1 VGSGIYYPAVS
12 GDDGFWYDSSFNSSL
27 TQLPMGESGT
37 SYNVFIRFANVTIP
51 PGVEILTAIVKIT
64 AGTSNSVEAINIR
77 ISGNDIDSAT
87 APTSASQANGLVLT
101 TAYADWD
108 DISAWTAS
116 TQYDS
121 VDFAAVVQEII
132 DRGGWGSGNAL
143 QIVLKDNNSDSNA
156 YRQGTAEDYAGGS
169 YKVELHVT
177 WIDPP
182 SIVTLPEPFVA
193 IGLLNSSMQINI
205 LQNTFITTNSILEP
219 TISVVSLINAY
230 RVYTLTLTG
239 ASDGEDDIIIPI
251 SSFQCR
257 IKNDEPTYLSVVIP
271 GIDYLSSINARLN
284 GNLILRLGYK
294 EGSEILISEIV
305 ANVLFENIRYDEGAT
320 NKSITLDGHITE
332 TWFPKAI
339 TLNGVSYKN
348 LNNGLLRVRA
358 KPNLYL
364 RPGDTVTADG
374 EIFEVSSISF
384 SVATNQ
390 ETYEVA
396 E

>member
-1 VGSGIYYPAVS
+1 MGSGIYYPAVS

-257 IKNDEPTYLSVVIP
+257 IKNEYIC
-271 GIDYLSSINARLN
+271 N
-284 GNLILRLGYK
+284 
-294 EGSEILISEIV
+294 
-305 ANVLFENIRYDEGAT
+305 
-320 NKSITLDGHITE
+320 
-332 TWFPKAI
+332 
-339 TLNGVSYKN
+339 
-348 LNNGLLRVRA
+348 
-358 KPNLYL
+358 
-364 RPGDTVTADG
+364 
-374 EIFEVSSISF
+374 
-384 SVATNQ
+384 
-390 ETYEVA
+390 
-396 E
+396 